1 MLDAL
6 VEKNDR
12 VLAVF
17 CKISSLSSFSL
28 HLIHHSA
35 GRIRSL
41 PYPLNPPSPFPCCVF
56 ASLPPLQ
63 VAFSCPLCV
72 SPLKSGLYH
81 QNPTLPDDP
90 ADKTSQ
96 DCLAALESID
106 DDLDDK
112 KILAV
117 KMADTVEA
125 RNYGVKKFPSIIVFV
140 KKIPELYE
148 GLYSRQSHC

>member
-1 MLDAL
+1 M
-6 VEKNDR
+6 
-12 VLAVF
+12 
-17 CKISSLSSFSL
+17 
-28 HLIHHSA
+28 
-35 GRIRSL
+35 
-41 PYPLNPPSPFPCCVF
+41 
-56 ASLPPLQ
+56 
-63 VAFSCPLCV
+63 
-72 SPLKSGLYH
+72 
-81 QNPTLPDDP
+81 PDDP

-148 GLYSRQSHC
+148 GLYSRQSHCWFDL

>member
-1 MLDAL
+1 M
-6 VEKNDR
+6 
-12 VLAVF
+12 F
-17 CKISSLSSFSL
+17 
-28 HLIHHSA
+28 
-35 GRIRSL
+35 
-41 PYPLNPPSPFPCCVF
+41 
-56 ASLPPLQ
+56 
-63 VAFSCPLCV
+63 
-72 SPLKSGLYH
+72 PLKSGLYH
-81 QNPTLPDDP
+81 QTPTLPDDP

-106 DDLDDK
+106 DDLDEK

-148 GLYSRQSHC
+148 GLYSRQSQSWSDL